1 MSNSDVIVES
11 AVALTKEQSDEVAKL
26 LEKKLGSS
34 TFTAKVNP
42 AILGGLRITAGS
54 TRYDA
59 SVLGKLETLRA
70 Q

>member
-1 MSNSDVIVES
+1 MSKSEVIVES
-11 AVALTKEQSDEVAKL
+11 AVALSTEQTDAVSKL
-26 LEKKLGSS
+26 LKEKLGSS
-34 TFTAKVNP
+34 EFTAKVNP